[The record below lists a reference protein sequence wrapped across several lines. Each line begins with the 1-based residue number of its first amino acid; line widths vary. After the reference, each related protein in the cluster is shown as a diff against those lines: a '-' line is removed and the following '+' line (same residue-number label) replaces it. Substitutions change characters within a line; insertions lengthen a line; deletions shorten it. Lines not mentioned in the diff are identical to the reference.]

1 MNYYELME
9 LNSDASKEENKKEI
23 LFFCQRNIIQI
34 KTMEKMLNLKKLKK
48 HMTYYMM
55 MMKEKNMI
63 FNYYLAIL
71 TLQKK
76 IFIYQIAIIINFINS
91 KEFKL
96 MNLLYN
102 SIPNNVKSDIWN
114 KFKKTKQ
121 QYIVKAH
128 KSIDIREL
136 YHDETVNLFINS
148 EDYKNAELKVLYL
161 FTNNSVYY
169 LYLRDNYNSF
179 KIDNVN
185 SILTLNFFIK

>member
-9 LNSDASKEENKKEI
+9 LNSDASKEEIKKKYYF
-23 LFFCQRNIIQI
+23 LS
-34 KTMEKMLNLKKLKK
+34 KKY
-48 HMTYYMM
+48 HPD
-55 MMKEKNMI
+55 KNNGEDAQ
-63 FNYYLAIL
+63 F
-71 TLQKK
+71 KK
-76 IFIYQIAIIINFINS
+76 IKEAYDVLYDDDERKKYDIQLLFGDINFTEEDIYILDRYYNKFINS